1 MLQLQSNKYRNTY
14 SNNYYYANS
23 AEHLD
28 CGDTSGIRLQD
39 HTMYFRGPTPLY
51 HADLPLHM
59 NRIPFSR
66 RYFCF
71 DETAEGHREE
81 IMDGIKDKLLNLFN
95 ETSDLQYTIVT
106 GYLAG
111 DTLENEEYDY
121 EFIDK
126 DIWKEFKDDAI
137 KSLFN
142 KCAEQTSLRESERQ
156 GRSIHQHIRVFKS
169 KVKHIILMLT
179 DYADIDQESESFLA
193 LGLAPVFFEDYKTK
207 LDEVE
212 LEYFKTLVN
221 RSQVK
226 RISNVKAT
234 NCFNALNSIEKYHDL
249 EREIR
254 YQSLFKKVAEA
265 RVRNVESQLSN
276 YRSRADDAMRVYDEA
291 LAKIHDFEILINS
304 FKEGTNAIIEE
315 LTSISKMK
323 GVYDLHNDGGH
334 GLNITFR
341 IPLDYFDTDEA
352 ECAIRNV
359 GDENVVRF
367 INDVFIEQKFKLMI
381 RVDAFYSY
389 SPNDS
394 FQDFSSISEDRC
406 KDINAMFNPHFQFYH
421 CLGDYK
427 PTLIKAMRDQD
438 LTLFV
443 NVALAAARS
452 MNFKDGAVCNR
463 WFSWLSNAFSGND
476 YYLSMK
482 CLEKDGKLY
491 TLYQWLNNEFEETEE
506 PEVNVIEPED
516 IL

>member
-1 MLQLQSNKYRNTY
+1 MLQLSNHKYSSTY
-14 SNNYYYANS
+14 SNNYYYANTS
-23 AEHLD
+23 NRLD
-28 CGDTSGIRLQD
+28 CGDTSGIRLQN
-39 HTMYFRGPTPLY
+39 HSFYFRGPTPLY

-59 NRIPFSR
+59 NRIPFER
-66 RYFCF
+66 LYFCF

-81 IMDGIKDKLLNLFN
+81 TIEGIKDKLLETFN
-95 ETSDLQYTIVT
+95 STTDVQYRLIT
-106 GYLAG
+106 GYLAA
-111 DTLENEEYDY
+111 DTLENEDYEY
-121 EFIDK
+121 EFIDT

-142 KCAEQTSLRESERQ
+142 KCVEQTSLRESERQ

-193 LGLAPVFFEDYKTK
+193 LGLAPIFFEDYKEK
-207 LDEVE
+207 FNDIE

-234 NCFNALNSIEKYHDL
+234 NCFSALNNIEKYHEL

-254 YQSLFKKVAEA
+254 YQSLFKKVAES
-265 RVRNVESQLSN
+265 RVRNVESQLSS
-276 YRSRADDAMRVYDEA
+276 YRSRADDAMRTYDES
-291 LAKIHDFEILINS
+291 LAKIHEYEILINT

-315 LTSISKMK
+315 LNTISKMK
-323 GVYDLHNDGGH
+323 AVYDLNTNGSS
-334 GLNITFR
+334 GLDIVFR
-341 IPLDYFDTDEA
+341 VPLDYFDTDEA

-359 GDENVVRF
+359 TDENVVRF

-394 FQDFSSISEDRC
+394 FRDFNSISEDYC
-406 KDINAMFNPHFQFYH
+406 KQINAMFNPHFQFYH
-421 CLGDYK
+421 CMGDYK

-443 NVALAAARS
+443 NVAIAAARS
-452 MNFKDGAVCNR
+452 MNFKDGAVCSR
-463 WFSWLSNAFSGND
+463 WFNWLANAFEGND

-491 TLYQWLNNEFEETEE
+491 TLGQWLHNDLDEEV
-506 PEVNVIEPED
+506 PEVNVIEAED
-516 IL
+516 L

>member
-1 MLQLQSNKYRNTY
+1 MLQLLNNRFSNTY
-14 SNNYYYANS
+14 SSSYYYANT
-23 AEHLD
+23 AERLD
-28 CGDTSGIRLQD
+28 CGDTSGVRLQN
-39 HTMYFRGPTPLY
+39 HTIYFRGPTPLY

-59 NRIPFSR
+59 NRIPFVR
-66 RYFCF
+66 KYFCF
-71 DETAEGHREE
+71 DETAEGQREE
-81 IMDGIKDKLLNLFN
+81 VMNGIKNKLLNLFN
-95 ETSDLQYTIVT
+95 ETSDIQYTIIT

-111 DTLENEEYDY
+111 DTLENDEYEY
-121 EFIDK
+121 AFIDR

-142 KCAEQTSLRESERQ
+142 KCAEQTSLRETERQ
-156 GRSIHQHIRVFKS
+156 GRSIHQHIRIFKS
-169 KVKHIILMLT
+169 KVKHMILILT

-193 LGLAPVFFEDYKTK
+193 LGLAPIFFEDYKAK
-207 LDEVE
+207 LNELE

-254 YQSLFKKVAEA
+254 YQSLFKRVAEA
-265 RVRNVESQLSN
+265 RIRNVESQLTSC
-276 YRSRADDAMRVYDEA
+276 RSRADDAMRIYDES
-291 LAKIHDFEILINS
+291 LAKIHNYEILINS
-304 FKEGTNAIIEE
+304 FKEGTNSIIEE
-315 LTSISKMK
+315 LTTISKMK
-323 GVYDLHNDGGH
+323 GVYDLNTNGSD

-341 IPLDYFDTDEA
+341 IPLDYFDADEA

-359 GDENVVRF
+359 NNQNVVRF

-394 FQDFSSISEDRC
+394 FRDFSCISEDRC
-406 KDINAMFNPHFQFYH
+406 KEINAMFNPHFQFYH

-427 PTLIKAMRDQD
+427 PTLIKAMREQD

-463 WFSWLSNAFSGND
+463 WFNWLAVAFDGND
-476 YYLSMK
+476 YYLTMK

-491 TLYQWLNNEFEETEE
+491 SLYQWLNNEFDDAEE

-516 IL
+516 L